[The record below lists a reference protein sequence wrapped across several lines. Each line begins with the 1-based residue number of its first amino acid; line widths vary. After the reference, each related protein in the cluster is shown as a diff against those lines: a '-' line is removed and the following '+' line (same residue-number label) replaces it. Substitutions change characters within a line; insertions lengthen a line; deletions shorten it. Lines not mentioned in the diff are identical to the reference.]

1 MGNTVKTN
9 GPRQASWLEMTPK
22 LGASHWMHLQIS
34 LCRTWLSFDIFWLL
48 DKAAARICRR
58 NFIESLKSP
67 PHHTQN
73 HSWSSTWSRLAS
85 SYLCFTFKQET
96 FYSITR
102 PGCKRHQHLENEECK
117 GSTTSWLHLRGFPS
131 PASSL
136 SLWFCDC
143 GNLLLFLAVWKQGA
157 KTVLSAGSEQ
167 KKHGNFLSHSFVC
180 NICMNVCSDM

>member
-96 FYSITR
+96 FYSIAR

-136 SLWFCDC
+136 SLWFCDQ
-143 GNLLLFLAVWKQGA
+143 GNLR
-157 KTVLSAGSEQ
+157 
-167 KKHGNFLSHSFVC
+167 
-180 NICMNVCSDM
+180 